1 MNAVKWLS
9 SSKWVKIMTNIE
21 KKTVILN
28 KNINGI
34 SEIILNQPQRHNA
47 LSPLM
52 IEELEVIFDDLTK
65 DQNTKVLIISST
77 GKSFCAGGDLDWMK
91 EQIFSDRKTR
101 IKEATK
107 LAHLLNKMFD
117 FPKPL
122 IAKVEGNAFGG
133 GVGIISV
140 CDIAIASENV
150 KMALTEVKLGLIP
163 ATISPY
169 VISKVGA
176 NNSVDLFI
184 SAQMFS
190 PQKAKSM
197 GLIKSVVKEED
208 INREIQKEVNPF
220 LVNAPKAVSASKKL
234 VRDLSTKIDQ
244 KTIKFTVEALADVWE
259 NPEAIEGINAF
270 FEKRKPN
277 WLKEK

>member
-1 MNAVKWLS
+1 
-9 SSKWVKIMTNIE
+9 MTNII
-21 KKTVILN
+21 KKTVIIK

-34 SEIILNQPQRHNA
+34 SEIILNQPQKHNA

-52 IEELEVIFDDLTK
+52 IEELDIIFDYLTK
-65 DQNTKVLIISST
+65 DKNTKVLIISST

-91 EQIFSDRKTR
+91 EQIFSDRETR
-101 IKEATK
+101 IKEAAK
-107 LAHLLNKMFD
+107 LANLLNKMFQ

-140 CDIAIASENV
+140 CDIAIATENV

-169 VISKVGA
+169 VISKVGS
-176 NNSVDLFI
+176 NNSVDLFT
-184 SAQMFS
+184 SAKMFTS
-190 PQKAKSM
+190 QQAKSM
-197 GLIKSVVKEED
+197 GLIKNVINEED
-208 INREIQKEVNPF
+208 INNEIQKEVNPF
-220 LVNAPKAVSASKKL
+220 LVNAPEAVSASKKL
-234 VRDLSTKIDQ
+234 VRDLSTEIDE

-277 WLKEK
+277 WIKEN

>member
-1 MNAVKWLS
+1 
-9 SSKWVKIMTNIE
+9 MTNIE

-107 LAHLLNKMFD
+107 LANLLNKMFE

-176 NNSVDLFI
+176 NNSVNLFI

-190 PQKAKSM
+190 PQQAKSI

>member
-1 MNAVKWLS
+1 
-9 SSKWVKIMTNIE
+9 MTNIE
-21 KKTVILN
+21 IKTVILN

-65 DQNTKVLIISST
+65 DQNTKVLIISSS

-91 EQIFSDRKTR
+91 EQIVSDRKTR

-107 LAHLLNKMFD
+107 LANLLNKMFE

-133 GVGIISV
+133 GVGIICV

-169 VISKVGA
+169 VISKFGA

-190 PQKAKSM
+190 PQQAKSM
-197 GLIKSVVKEED
+197 GLIKSVVKAED
-208 INREIQKEVNPF
+208 INKEIQKEVNPF

-244 KTIKFTVEALADVWE
+244 KTINFTVEALADVWE

-270 FEKRKPN
+270 FEKRKHN

>member
-1 MNAVKWLS
+1 
-9 SSKWVKIMTNIE
+9 MTNIE

-65 DQNTKVLIISST
+65 DQNTKALIISST

-107 LAHLLNKMFD
+107 LANLLNKMFD

-190 PQKAKSM
+190 PQQAKSM
-197 GLIKSVVKEED
+197 GLIKSVVKAED
-208 INREIQKEVNPF
+208 INKEIQKEVNPF